1 MKHGVLGPGGVG
13 GLIGAVLGA
22 AGEDVT
28 LIVRPG
34 TVKNYPPQLSLR
46 SPFGNVR
53 APVRVVERMEGQLD
67 VLWITVK
74 SLQLNDSLQNVAK
87 DLKVSTVVPLLNGIY
102 HVEALRKRFGRD
114 VVVPATI
121 AVESERVAPGE
132 IIQRSTFVKFA
143 ISASANGRL
152 DGPLQIFRN
161 FGFEVSVVDQEATL
175 LWRKLVFLA
184 PTALSTSA
192 AMGTVGEVRN
202 DPGRAK
208 LLETCVREACAV
220 ATAEGAQV
228 NAETVIAAIQGL
240 PAGMRSSMEKDVAAH
255 KTPELD
261 AIAGPILD
269 GGAEHGIELPAMK
282 ELVAAV
288 RARVAG
294 YSKKSN

>member
-22 AGEDVT
+22 AGEEMT

-34 TVKNYPPQLSLR
+34 TAKIYPAQLSLQ

-53 APVRVVERMEGQLD
+53 APVHVVERIEGQLD

-74 SLQLNDSLQNVAK
+74 SLQLNESLQNVAE

-114 VVVPATI
+114 VVLPATI
-121 AVESERVAPGE
+121 AVESERVAPGK

-143 ISASANGRL
+143 ISASAKGRL
-152 DGPLQIFRN
+152 DAPLQIFRN
-161 FGFEVSVVDQEATL
+161 FGFEVSLVEDEATL

-192 AMGTVGEVRN
+192 AMGSVGEVRS
-202 DPGRAK
+202 DPERAK
-208 LLETCVREACAV
+208 LLEACVREACMV

-228 NAETVIAAIQGL
+228 SADTVIAAIHGL
-240 PAGMRSSMEKDVAAH
+240 PGGMRSSMEKDVAAN
-255 KTPELD
+255 KAPELD

-269 GGAEHGIELPAMK
+269 GAAKHGIEIPATK

-288 RARVAG
+288 RALAA
-294 YSKKSN
+294 KN

>member
-1 MKHGVLGPGGVG
+1 MKHGVLGPGGIG

-34 TVKNYPPQLSLR
+34 TAKAYPPELSLQ
-46 SPFGNVR
+46 SPFGNLS
-53 APVRVVERMEGQLD
+53 APVRVVERAEGRLD

-74 SLQLNDSLQNVAK
+74 TPQLDEALQNVAADFK
-87 DLKVSTVVPLLNGIY
+87 PGAIVPLLNGIY
-102 HVEALRKRFGRD
+102 HVEKLRTRFGRE

-121 AVESERVAPGE
+121 AVESERTAPGN
-132 IIQRSTFVKFA
+132 IVQRSPFLKFA
-143 ISASANGRL
+143 IGSTATGRL
-152 DGPLQIFRN
+152 DGPLQIFKK
-161 FGFEVSVVDQEATL
+161 FGFDVTVLEDEATL

-184 PTALSTSA
+184 PTALSTTA
-192 AMGTVGEVRN
+192 VMGNVGAVRS
-202 DPGRAK
+202 DPARFK
-208 LLETCVREACAV
+208 LLEACVREACAV

-228 NAETVIAAIQGL
+228 NADTVIVGIQDL

-255 KTPELD
+255 KVPELD

-269 GGAEHGIELPAMK
+269 GGKRHGIELPATK

-288 RARVAG
+288 RARTEH
-294 YSKKSN
+294 